1 MKVIRFQGTD
11 SNKKLFWK
19 TLKANVYAYFET
31 KNISIKGNTNMVI
44 KTLAMYAMYL
54 LPLIFILI
62 YPITPI
68 IALLLAV
75 IMGLGKAGIG
85 MSVMHDGL
93 HGAYS
98 AKKWVN
104 RLMGAS
110 MYVIGSNVFTWKL
123 QHNVFHHAYTNIEG
137 LDEDIRTRWIIRL
150 CEHTPLKP
158 IHKYQHIYAYILY
171 SLMTFSMLIGDIRR
185 LLDYNKSGLTRLHKA
200 NPTQELLKAL
210 GAKTVYLCTVIC
222 LPIIFTPYTWWQ
234 VLIGFVVMHLV
245 AGFVFSIVFQLAHIM
260 EDASQPT
267 IDENGI
273 TPNEWA
279 IHQIFT
285 TVNFAPKNH
294 LLNWYVGG
302 LNFQIEHHL
311 FPNICHLH
319 YKNISPIVAQTA
331 KEFGIPYNS
340 IPQPWQSHFITHQ
353 QVKRAGW
360 SLIGDEIIIP
370 PQIKP

>member
-19 TLKANVYAYFET
+19 TLKANVNTYFET
-31 KNISIKGNTNMVI
+31 NNISNKGNTNMVI
-44 KTLAMYAMYL
+44 KTIAMYTMYL
-54 LPLIFILI
+54 LPFVFILI
-62 YPITPI
+62 CPTTAI
-68 IALLLAV
+68 IALLCAV
-75 IMGLGKAGIG
+75 LMGLGKAGIG

-123 QHNVFHHAYTNIEG
+123 QHNVFHHAYTNIDG

-150 CEHTPLKP
+150 SEHTPLKP
-158 IHKYQHIYAYILY
+158 IHKYQYIYAYFLY
-171 SLMTFSMLIGDIRR
+171 SLMTFSMLVGDIRR

-200 NPTQELLKAL
+200 NPTYELLKAF
-210 GAKTVYLCTVIC
+210 GAKTVYLFTVIG
-222 LPIIFTPYTWWQ
+222 LPLIFTAFTWWQ
-234 VLIGFVVMHLV
+234 VLIGFVLMHLV
-245 AGFVFSIVFQLAHIM
+245 AGFVFSVVFQLAHIM

-267 IDENGI
+267 IDENGV

-279 IHQIFT
+279 IHQILT
-285 TVNFAPKNH
+285 TVNFAPKNR

-302 LNFQIEHHL
+302 LNFQVEHHL

-319 YKNISPIVAQTA
+319 YKKISPIVAQTA
-331 KEFGIPYNS
+331 KEFGIPYNA
-340 IPQPWQSHFITHQ
+340 IPTLSKAISSHTKKLKELGG
-353 QVKRAGW
+353 V
-360 SLIGDEIIIP
+360 S
-370 PQIKP
+370 